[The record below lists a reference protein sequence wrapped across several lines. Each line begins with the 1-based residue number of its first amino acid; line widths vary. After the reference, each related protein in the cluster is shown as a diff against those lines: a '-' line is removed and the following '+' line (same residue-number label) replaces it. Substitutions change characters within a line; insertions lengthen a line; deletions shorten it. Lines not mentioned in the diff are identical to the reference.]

1 MRRSAPLLFIALA
14 AILVDACATPEALMP
29 KSGVVPEGVDFSGR
43 WELRDPER
51 ESIKRV
57 EEATAGVPDDILK
70 EAQRARSGKPS
81 RSSTGTAV
89 YVFLETGTSLKIT
102 QTEFGIFVSFD
113 RSIVEEYRFGE
124 HRMVNVGPISASR
137 VSGWDGNDY
146 VIETLDEDGAKLVER
161 YRLENNDSRLVRRIV
176 LWVKDEQ
183 TLDIEQFFDRL

>member
-1 MRRSAPLLFIALA
+1 MRRSAPLLFIALS
-14 AILVDACATPEALMP
+14 AILVDACATPEVLIP

-70 EAQRARSGKPS
+70 EAQRARSGKSS

-102 QTEFGIFVSFD
+102 QTKFGIFVSFD

-124 HRMVNVGPISASR
+124 HRMVNVGPIIAWR

-161 YRLENNDSRLVRRIV
+161 YRLENNDSRLVRRLVI
-176 LWVKDEQ
+176 WVTDEQ
-183 TLDIEQFFDRL
+183 TLDVEQLFDRL